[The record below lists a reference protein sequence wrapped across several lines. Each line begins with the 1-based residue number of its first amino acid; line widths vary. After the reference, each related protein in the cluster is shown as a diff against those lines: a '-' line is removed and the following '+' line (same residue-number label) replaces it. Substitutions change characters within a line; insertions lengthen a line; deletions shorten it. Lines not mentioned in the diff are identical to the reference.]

1 MTLLSPAFFVIF
13 ITTTIIITN
22 WLSPLFSHVVPINKI
37 DQLWYWLFSGN
48 VSIQNNLVLNLTKR
62 NYVLYNMTFCLIENV
77 SNITY
82 KEDSL
87 MKNHQLNF

>member
-1 MTLLSPAFFVIF
+1 MLLSPALFVIVL
-13 ITTTIIITN
+13 TTTIIN
-22 WLSPLFSHVVPINKI
+22 WLSLLSSHIVPINKI
-37 DQLWYWLFSGN
+37 DQLCYWLFSGN

-77 SNITY
+77 INITY

-87 MKNHQLNF
+87 TKNHQLNF